1 MEPRLTANFWV
12 KAYIRICAT
21 RDIPALVVRHGDDTA
36 GTWPPTLT
44 SVETTT
50 TAPVS
55 TLVGPNGTAPG
66 MNFVEQMELPR
77 DDSSAGR
84 ATGAPLAVGALIL
97 LVVFVTILVRA
108 RRARKATI
116 RP

>member
-1 MEPRLTANFWV
+1 
-12 KAYIRICAT
+12 
-21 RDIPALVVRHGDDTA
+21 
-36 GTWPPTLT
+36 
-44 SVETTT
+44 
-50 TAPVS
+50 
-55 TLVGPNGTAPG
+55 

-108 RRARKATI
+108 RRARTARTATI